1 MELTWCPRSRN
12 MAGRVQEKPL
22 KAPPGLGGVDRARL
36 QPLGRGAPARLGGP
50 WELGGEGVSL
60 RTWGAGIPRA
70 GACKSR
76 FQNPNHSRSKKQSPF
91 ETFGSRLSWGV
102 PEDMEDPSS
111 GPRVLQ
117 LSSLMEARMPGTDP
131 LSLGGLRGWVI
142 PWGPSWWSGA
152 QGG

>member
-60 RTWGAGIPRA
+60 RTWGGGDSP
-70 GACKSR
+70 SR
-76 FQNPNHSRSKKQSPF
+76 CLQIAFPEPKPF
-91 ETFGSRLSWGV
+91 KV
-102 PEDMEDPSS
+102 
-111 GPRVLQ
+111 
-117 LSSLMEARMPGTDP
+117 
-131 LSLGGLRGWVI
+131 
-142 PWGPSWWSGA
+142 
-152 QGG
+152 